1 MVSIQEF
8 VGDLAKVHG
17 PCYRKIDVQVDP
29 ETGKK
34 MSCGE
39 RNNLSQ
45 DQIRASP
52 GEGNTFSLYL
62 NHCPGLMCIDF
73 DTKQLGTC
81 QLWSELVSLD
91 CLRVETRKGWHCYLR
106 TQAPFDSCKMD
117 ALKDIS
123 GDILVGTG
131 NNVWETDNR
140 VLTGTLQDVD
150 WSVIEPHVQ
159 LSKAKRKERKEPTTA
174 RDHKPLPQCLEG
186 FLTVRRADTGS

>member
-1 MVSIQEF
+1 MQVSHF
-8 VGDLAKVHG
+8 VSQLEHTHG
-17 PCYRKIDVQVDP
+17 PCTRKISVEVDP
-29 ETGKK
+29 ETGGK
-34 MSCGE
+34 SQSGE

-73 DTKQLGTC
+73 DTKELETC
-81 QLWSELVSLD
+81 QLWSDLVTRD

-106 TQAPFDSCKMD
+106 TQAPFDSCKLN
-117 ALKDIS
+117 ALKGVS

-131 NNVWETDNR
+131 NNVWETDSR